1 MTDVP
6 WLHGKQNPAYR
17 PTAFFNE
24 EPIMKNEEWTRGDG
38 RKRKQV
44 EEKEGGDFFIHH
56 S

>member
-1 MTDVP
+1 VASRETEPGLQADC
-6 WLHGKQNPAYR
+6 
-17 PTAFFNE
+17 FFYE
-24 EPIMKNEEWTRGDG
+24 ELIMKNEEWTRGDG